1 MKPLSINSLPQ
12 LHFIELHHIWEVVSI
27 PMLYSL
33 ESEQNAIVAEFEGTK
48 KRERERE
55 REMLDNVELTKC
67 QKRSSLKFI
76 LG

>member
-1 MKPLSINSLPQ
+1 
-12 LHFIELHHIWEVVSI
+12 
-27 PMLYSL
+27 MLYSL
-33 ESEQNAIVAEFEGTK
+33 ESKQIAVMAEFEGTK
-48 KRERERE
+48 KERERE